1 MYNRQRRVPSS
12 GRFTTEMSMTSKFCV
27 DGRTLDPAPQSPGP
41 HIAEVPNWGKI
52 LLYWLFRSK
61 IWYFRIT
68 WLFTSKFFTEMVF
81 FDAFWR
87 AAVMSN
93 IPNQGWNSAH
103 ILEGIYVSRYL
114 LKLKY
119 PYKILDLCT
128 TPSFP
133 LREKFPC
140 IGMTRGIT
148 RLQKLS

>member
-1 MYNRQRRVPSS
+1 MKKKKKSVIHRIRWFKKWHLLVIKVSADMNKKPYRYPTREKYSCID
-12 GRFTTEMSMTSKFCV
+12 F
-27 DGRTLDPAPQSPGP
+27 LDPKSG
-41 HIAEVPNWGKI
+41 I
-52 LLYWLFRSK
+52 LGLFGFLLPIFFK
-61 IWYFRIT
+61 NWYF
-68 WLFTSKFFTEMVF
+68 FY
-81 FDAFWR
+81 AFWR